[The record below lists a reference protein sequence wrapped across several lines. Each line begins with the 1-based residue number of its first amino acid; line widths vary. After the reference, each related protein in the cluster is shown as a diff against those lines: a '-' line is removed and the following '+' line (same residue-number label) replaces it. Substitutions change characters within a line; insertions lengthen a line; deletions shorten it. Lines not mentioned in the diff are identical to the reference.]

1 MREKKQPKVFL
12 LLPERLNESDY
23 MPSSSLRK
31 SRGKHKKTSLDE
43 TVRTINVERIHK
55 KKKSSQ
61 IFKTEKLKR
70 FKHFS
75 ARRWG
80 LHQISHDPFQLY
92 TLIYGEK

>member
-1 MREKKQPKVFL
+1 
-12 LLPERLNESDY
+12 

-31 SRGKHKKTSLDE
+31 SRGKQKKTSLDE
-43 TVRTINVERIHK
+43 TVRTINVERKHK

-75 ARRWG
+75 AGRWG
-80 LHQISHDPFQLY
+80 LNQISHDPFQLY
-92 TLIYGEK
+92 TLIYGKKYLTPFNVNES